1 MREFNT
7 TGPCDPALHYTV
19 MREGLIAV
27 GKEKVRKGRYFTIFA
42 PRQSG
47 KTTYFQLLMD
57 SLRKESYTP
66 VWISFENLKT
76 ATKEDFYFS
85 FHHQLTRGLLEYNI
99 HCHASIRNGI
109 TLNLFFEQ
117 IRQETQ
123 KLVMIIDEFEGIP
136 ECVVSEVM
144 HSFRMIYHQ
153 RQFHALHSLILVGV
167 STLAELVVSQASPFN
182 IADELKITYF
192 TFNEVQDLI
201 SQYTQETGQAFES
214 DVIKAIYENTAG
226 QPGLVCALCQYLTT
240 EIPKVIS
247 QPITIQDFYT
257 TLKVFLTK
265 KLDKN
270 ILNIVQ
276 KAREKREFMLKF
288 LFKDEPVEFTVD
300 DPNISYLYA
309 NGVID
314 EVNGYVQIP
323 VPLYAK
329 RLINAFRPLLNGET
343 EHYITSSH
351 DTLSKYLTSEG
362 ELNLNILL
370 EEYRAYVRRR
380 GFHAFDTENL
390 KEAAWHY
397 SLDGF
402 IHFYIQSLGGQTFIE
417 VPSGKGRT
425 DILILY
431 KRKSYIIETK
441 RFVSQH
447 YFNQGKAQLLEYMKS
462 ERLSD
467 GYYVVFSNKHTETD
481 ALRSEDLIEN
491 RRIYTHIIPISFEQ
505 PSRVAVPD
513 IVKLTEAEKIALN
526 MVKTGFTHEQIVL
539 ATRVEK
545 DRIEQL
551 GALLGW
557 ARGMFRIE

>member
-19 MREGLIAV
+19 MRESLIDV
-27 GKEKVRKGRYFTIFA
+27 GKEKVRKGKYFTIFA

-47 KTTYFQLLMD
+47 KTTYFQLLMEK
-57 SLRKESYTP
+57 LNQENFLP

-76 ATKEDFYFS
+76 VNQSLFYEAFN
-85 FHHQLTRGLLEYNI
+85 HRLHQQFIRHGMDSLPIINNPVDLEIFFTAI
-99 HCHASIRNGI
+99 HRKFGRSIV
-109 TLNLFFEQ
+109 L
-117 IRQETQ
+117 
-123 KLVMIIDEFEGIP
+123 IIDEFEGIP
-136 ECVVSEVM
+136 DSVLSEVM
-144 HSFRMIYHQ
+144 HTFRYIYHQ
-153 RQFHALHSLILVGV
+153 KEDQGLHALILVGV

-557 ARGMFRIE
+557 ARGLV

>member
-19 MREGLIAV
+19 MRESLIDV
-27 GKEKVRKGRYFTIFA
+27 GKEKVRKGKYFTIFA

-47 KTTYFQLLMD
+47 KTTYFQLLMEK
-57 SLRKESYTP
+57 LNQENFLP

-76 ATKEDFYFS
+76 VNQSLFYEAFN
-85 FHHQLTRGLLEYNI
+85 HRLHQQFIRHGMDSLPIINNPVDLEIFFTAI
-99 HCHASIRNGI
+99 HRKFGRSIV
-109 TLNLFFEQ
+109 L
-117 IRQETQ
+117 
-123 KLVMIIDEFEGIP
+123 IIDEFEGIP
-136 ECVVSEVM
+136 DSVLSEVM
-144 HSFRMIYHQ
+144 HTFRYIYHQ
-153 RQFHALHSLILVGV
+153 KEDQGLHALILVGV

-240 EIPKVIS
+240 EISKVIS

-557 ARGMFRIE
+557 ARGLV